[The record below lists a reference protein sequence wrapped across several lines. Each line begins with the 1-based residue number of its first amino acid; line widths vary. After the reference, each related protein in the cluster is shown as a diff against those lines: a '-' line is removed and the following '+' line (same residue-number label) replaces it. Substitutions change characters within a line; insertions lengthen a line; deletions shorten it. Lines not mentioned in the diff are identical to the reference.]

1 MIAGCRVH
9 AFTDNVGGECALKA
23 GAARCE
29 DHNMIVH
36 AIWAFAAKQKL
47 PIWFDRVRSKDN
59 LADEPSRQAALVGT
73 SLRESVHH
81 CAPCLQG
88 IR

>member
-1 MIAGCRVH
+1 MFVIAGCRVH

-36 AIWAFAAKQKL
+36 AIWAFAAKYKL
-47 PIWFDRVRSKDN
+47 PIWFDRVPSKDN
-59 LADEPSRQAALVGT
+59 LADEPSRQAALAY
-73 SLRESVHH
+73 LHESVHH
-81 CAPCLQG
+81 CALRLQG